1 MKKDHHI
8 KELGKELRH
17 QLIQTT
23 IRLLQF
29 GELVEKRKENKNMKK
44 LSNRTINVIKKYLL
58 LKLGNNE
65 ISLNNFDEM
74 LKILSSMISGLVID
88 IEDNNNDTQEN
99 RDLLNELDYAF
110 DEMNEANEI
119 DFNDLN
125 KHLK

>member
-1 MKKDHHI
+1 MMKKDHHI

-58 LKLGNNE
+58 LKLENNE

-74 LKILSSMISGLVID
+74 LDILSSMISGLVID

-99 RDLLNELDYAF
+99 RDLLNELDYAL
-110 DEMNEANEI
+110 M
-119 DFNDLN
+119 
-125 KHLK
+125 K

>member
-1 MKKDHHI
+1 
-8 KELGKELRH
+8 
-17 QLIQTT
+17 
-23 IRLLQF
+23 
-29 GELVEKRKENKNMKK
+29 MKK

-58 LKLGNNE
+58 LKLENNE

-74 LKILSSMISGLVID
+74 LDILSSMISGVVID

-110 DEMNEANEI
+110 DEMNKANEI

>member
-1 MKKDHHI
+1 
-8 KELGKELRH
+8 
-17 QLIQTT
+17 
-23 IRLLQF
+23 
-29 GELVEKRKENKNMKK
+29 MKK

-65 ISLNNFDEM
+65 ISLNNFNEM
-74 LKILSSMISGLVID
+74 LEILSSMISGLVID

-125 KHLK
+125 KRLK

>member
-1 MKKDHHI
+1 
-8 KELGKELRH
+8 
-17 QLIQTT
+17 
-23 IRLLQF
+23 
-29 GELVEKRKENKNMKK
+29 MKK

-74 LKILSSMISGLVID
+74 LEILSSMISGLVTD

-110 DEMNEANEI
+110 DEVNEANEI

-125 KHLK
+125 KRLK

>member
-1 MKKDHHI
+1 
-8 KELGKELRH
+8 
-17 QLIQTT
+17 
-23 IRLLQF
+23 
-29 GELVEKRKENKNMKK
+29 MKK
-44 LSNRTINVIKKYLL
+44 LSNKTINVIKKYLL

-74 LKILSSMISGLVID
+74 LEILSSMISGLVID

-125 KHLK
+125 KNLK

>member
-1 MKKDHHI
+1 
-8 KELGKELRH
+8 
-17 QLIQTT
+17 
-23 IRLLQF
+23 
-29 GELVEKRKENKNMKK
+29 MKK

-58 LKLGNNE
+58 LKLENNE

-74 LKILSSMISGLVID
+74 LEILSSMISGLVID

-125 KHLK
+125 KRLK

>member
-1 MKKDHHI
+1 
-8 KELGKELRH
+8 
-17 QLIQTT
+17 
-23 IRLLQF
+23 
-29 GELVEKRKENKNMKK
+29 MKK
-44 LSNRTINVIKKYLL
+44 LSNKTINVIKKYLL

-74 LKILSSMISGLVID
+74 LEILSSMISGLVTD

-110 DEMNEANEI
+110 DEMNETKEI

-125 KHLK
+125 KRLK

>member
-1 MKKDHHI
+1 
-8 KELGKELRH
+8 
-17 QLIQTT
+17 
-23 IRLLQF
+23 
-29 GELVEKRKENKNMKK
+29 MKK

-74 LKILSSMISGLVID
+74 LEILSSMISGLVTD

-125 KHLK
+125 KRLK

>member
-1 MKKDHHI
+1 
-8 KELGKELRH
+8 
-17 QLIQTT
+17 
-23 IRLLQF
+23 
-29 GELVEKRKENKNMKK
+29 MKK

-74 LKILSSMISGLVID
+74 LEILSSMISGLVTD

-110 DEMNEANEI
+110 DEMNEAKEI

-125 KHLK
+125 KRLK

>member
-1 MKKDHHI
+1 
-8 KELGKELRH
+8 
-17 QLIQTT
+17 
-23 IRLLQF
+23 
-29 GELVEKRKENKNMKK
+29 MKK

-58 LKLGNNE
+58 LKLENNE

-74 LKILSSMISGLVID
+74 LDILSSMISGLVID

-110 DEMNEANEI
+110 DEMNEAKEI

-125 KHLK
+125 KRLK

>member
-1 MKKDHHI
+1 
-8 KELGKELRH
+8 
-17 QLIQTT
+17 
-23 IRLLQF
+23 
-29 GELVEKRKENKNMKK
+29 MKK
-44 LSNRTINVIKKYLL
+44 LSNKTINVIKKYLL

-74 LKILSSMISGLVID
+74 LEILSSMISGLVID

-119 DFNDLN
+119 DFSDLN
-125 KHLK
+125 KRLK

>member
-1 MKKDHHI
+1 
-8 KELGKELRH
+8 
-17 QLIQTT
+17 
-23 IRLLQF
+23 
-29 GELVEKRKENKNMKK
+29 MKK

-58 LKLGNNE
+58 LKLENNE

-74 LKILSSMISGLVID
+74 LEILSSMISGVVID

-125 KHLK
+125 KRLK

>member
-1 MKKDHHI
+1 
-8 KELGKELRH
+8 
-17 QLIQTT
+17 
-23 IRLLQF
+23 
-29 GELVEKRKENKNMKK
+29 MKK

-65 ISLNNFDEM
+65 ISLNNFDEI
-74 LKILSSMISGLVID
+74 LEILSSMISGLVTD

-125 KHLK
+125 KRLK

>member
-1 MKKDHHI
+1 
-8 KELGKELRH
+8 
-17 QLIQTT
+17 
-23 IRLLQF
+23 
-29 GELVEKRKENKNMKK
+29 MKK

-58 LKLGNNE
+58 LKLENNE

-74 LKILSSMISGLVID
+74 LDILSSMISGLVTD

-110 DEMNEANEI
+110 DEVNEANEI

-125 KHLK
+125 KRLK

>member
-1 MKKDHHI
+1 
-8 KELGKELRH
+8 
-17 QLIQTT
+17 
-23 IRLLQF
+23 
-29 GELVEKRKENKNMKK
+29 MKK

-74 LKILSSMISGLVID
+74 LEILSSMISGLVID

-99 RDLLNELDYAF
+99 RNLLNELDYAF

>member
-1 MKKDHHI
+1 
-8 KELGKELRH
+8 
-17 QLIQTT
+17 
-23 IRLLQF
+23 
-29 GELVEKRKENKNMKK
+29 MKK

-58 LKLGNNE
+58 LKLENNE

-74 LKILSSMISGLVID
+74 LDILSSMISGLVID
-88 IEDNNNDTQEN
+88 IEDNNDTQEN

-125 KHLK
+125 KNLK

>member
-1 MKKDHHI
+1 
-8 KELGKELRH
+8 
-17 QLIQTT
+17 
-23 IRLLQF
+23 
-29 GELVEKRKENKNMKK
+29 MKK

-58 LKLGNNE
+58 LKLENNE

-74 LKILSSMISGLVID
+74 LEILSSMISGLVID

-110 DEMNEANEI
+110 DEMNEAKEI

-125 KHLK
+125 KRLK

>member
-1 MKKDHHI
+1 
-8 KELGKELRH
+8 
-17 QLIQTT
+17 
-23 IRLLQF
+23 
-29 GELVEKRKENKNMKK
+29 MKK

-58 LKLGNNE
+58 LKLENNE

-74 LKILSSMISGLVID
+74 LDILSSMISGLVTD

-110 DEMNEANEI
+110 DEMNEAKEI

-125 KHLK
+125 KRLK

>member
-1 MKKDHHI
+1 
-8 KELGKELRH
+8 
-17 QLIQTT
+17 
-23 IRLLQF
+23 
-29 GELVEKRKENKNMKK
+29 MKK

-58 LKLGNNE
+58 LKLENNE

-74 LKILSSMISGLVID
+74 LEILSSMISGVVTD

-110 DEMNEANEI
+110 DEMNEAKEI

-125 KHLK
+125 KRLK